1 MITEIIIEQQRLDL
15 FEDLG
20 AELNYA
26 IDDIKDFSSRNTN
39 YSKTINI
46 PGNANNNKVFGHIYN
61 FTSGNIQLAPENP
74 GDELPNVQYNFDP
87 TKQANC
93 KIFVNKIQVFKG
105 VLRLLEITIQN
116 GVIEYQCAVF
126 GELGGFAS
134 AIGNKLLND
143 PDMFGHF
150 SNNYDQEW
158 TATNV
163 VNSWTA
169 SGVASGLGI
178 VYPLIDYGKCRHP
191 ANYSGD
197 DWHLNAFRPAF
208 FVHELVDKIID
219 FSGYTYTSAFFD
231 TPYFRSLIIPN
242 NKANLEQLT
251 NDLLLVYGNN
261 ALEGGANTSAGGQL
275 AFNTISNLIN
285 FIKDNANTS
294 FTYDGDVS
302 TLGKIRLNGTISLS
316 RPGSFTL
323 SVYQSATL
331 LYTETFDPEVNY
343 QIYNIDWLIDTTLGV
358 GNIINIDASFTASET
373 YVTLDPNLYL
383 SFISDY
389 PQVALATE
397 GVLISMGNCL
407 PKGIQQKDFFA
418 SICRMFNLY
427 VYEDPQI
434 TTHLLIEPYI
444 EFYRKGAGFLK
455 VNDVGELLL
464 HGETGDATG
473 LLLLSDPV
481 AESIDWSNKVD
492 YSKEI
497 SIKPMSELNARYY
510 DYVYTEDD
518 DYYNE
523 AYRKKYNESYGDRK
537 EDTGFQFAED
547 RTEIKIIF
555 SPSVLTKDASD
566 TKLRANLFK
575 ESNGIE
581 ERKDNNIRIM
591 FFKSASSPN
600 YNIKHYYDPE
610 LHANP
615 GNGNYG
621 NQKTT
626 YGYAGHLDDPE
637 LPTLDINFGVPNEFY
652 FTLLNPYPTAN
663 LFNSWW
669 DEYLAEIKNKDSKL
683 LSCYLYLTVQD
694 IYSLD
699 FAQLIYIDGA
709 LWRLNKVVDFNPSIP
724 QTTKCELLRV
734 IELFYPS

>member
-15 FEDLG
+15 FEDIG

-26 IDDIKDFSSRNTN
+26 IDDIKDFSARNSN

-61 FTSGNIQLAPENP
+61 FTSGNNYGVSDPSAT
-74 GDELPNVQYNFDP
+74 NVGYNFDP

-93 KIFVNKIQVFKG
+93 QIFVNKIQVFKG

-134 AIGNKLLND
+134 AIGNKVLDD
-143 PDMFGHF
+143 PDMLGHF
-150 SNNYDQEW
+150 NDTYEEYW
-158 TATNV
+158 TADNV
-163 VNSWTA
+163 VDSWTA

-178 VYPLIDYGKCRHP
+178 VYPLIDYGLCKHP
-191 ANYSGD
+191 DTGGGK

-208 FVHELVDKIID
+208 FVHELISKIID

-251 NDLLLVYGNN
+251 SKLLLVESTICVESGSDVGMTDYITFNLNQNLVLFSTADYKTYTFNN
-261 ALEGGANTSAGGQL
+261 AAE
-275 AFNTISNLIN
+275 
-285 FIKDNANTS
+285 
-294 FTYDGDVS
+294 
-302 TLGKIRLNGTISLS
+302 TLGKIKLYGWL
-316 RPGSFTL
+316 TL
-323 SVYQSATL
+323 SSPGYFTINVKKSGDTIL
-331 LYTETFDPEVNY
+331 TETFTQGVANQNIP
-343 QIYNIDWLIDTTLGV
+343 IDWVIDVSLADTDTIAIQAIFYTGVEYSTLCPIDLKLEFESDFAQV
-358 GNIINIDASFTASET
+358 G
-373 YVTLDPNLYL
+373 
-383 SFISDY
+383 
-389 PQVALATE
+389 LATE
-397 GVLISMGNCL
+397 GDQINIGNCL

-427 VYEDPQI
+427 VYEDPQK

-455 VNDVGELLL
+455 INDVGELLL
-464 HGETGDATG
+464 HGEAGDATG
-473 LLLLSDPV
+473 LLLLSDPI
-481 AESIDWSNKVD
+481 ADSIDWSNKVD

-510 DYVYTEDD
+510 DFVYTQDD

-523 AYRKKYNESYGDRK
+523 SYNKKYNESYGDRK

-547 RTEIKIIF
+547 RSEVKIIF
-555 SPSVLTKDASD
+555 SPSVLTKTANDI
-566 TKLRANLFK
+566 KLRANLFK
-575 ESNGIE
+575 VSNETE
-581 ERKDNNIRIM
+581 ERKDNNVRIM
-591 FFKSASSPN
+591 FFKNIELPYPSTN
-600 YNIKHYYDPE
+600 KYKIKDYYNGTGT
-610 LHANP
+610 AP
-615 GNGNYG
+615 GGNLK
-621 NQKTT
+621 NDVES
-626 YGYAGHLDDPE
+626 YGYAGHLDDPI
-637 LPTLDINFGVPNEFY
+637 LPTSDLNYGAPKEVYFKLD
-652 FTLLNPYPTAN
+652 NPYPSAN
-663 LFNSWW
+663 LFNAWW
-669 DEYLAEIKNKDSKL
+669 DEYLAEIINKDSKL

-694 IYSLD
+694 IHSLD

>member
-61 FTSGNIQLAPENP
+61 FTSGNNYGIS
-74 GDELPNVQYNFDP
+74 DPNTTNVGYNFDP

-93 KIFVNKIQVFKG
+93 QIFVNKIQVFKG

-143 PDMFGHF
+143 ADMFGYF
-150 SNNYDQEW
+150 SDAYDQIW
-158 TATNV
+158 TAENV

-251 NDLLLVYGNN
+251 KDLLIVESTICVESGSDVGKTDLITFNLNPNIVLFTTADY
-261 ALEGGANTSAGGQL
+261 ATYTFEGTNG
-275 AFNTISNLIN
+275 
-285 FIKDNANTS
+285 
-294 FTYDGDVS
+294 
-302 TLGKIRLNGTISLS
+302 TLGKIKLTGWLNLSSSGTFTVNLKKSGTTIVTE
-316 RPGSFTL
+316 SFAPN
-323 SVYQSATL
+323 VDNQNI
-331 LYTETFDPEVNY
+331 P
-343 QIYNIDWLIDTTLGV
+343 IDWIVDVSLNANDTIQVQVIFYTGVAYSTLCPIDFKL
-358 GNIINIDASFTASET
+358 AFE
-373 YVTLDPNLYL
+373 
-383 SFISDY
+383 SDY
-389 PQVALATE
+389 AQVGLATE
-397 GVLISMGNCL
+397 GDLISMGNCL

-427 VYEDPQI
+427 VYEDPLL

-464 HGETGDATG
+464 HGEPGDATG

-481 AESIDWSNKVD
+481 ANSIDWSNKVD

-547 RTEIKIIF
+547 RTEVKVIF
-555 SPSVLTKDASD
+555 SPSVLTKDTND

-575 ESNGIE
+575 ESNGVE

-591 FFKSASSPN
+591 IFKSVSCPN

-610 LHANP
+610 LGNP

-621 NQKTT
+621 GVRYT
-626 YGYAGHLDDPE
+626 YGYAGHLDDPI

-669 DEYLAEIKNKDSKL
+669 DEYLAEIINKDSKL
-683 LSCYLYLTVQD
+683 LTCYLYLTVQD

>member
-26 IDDIKDFSSRNTN
+26 IDDIKDFSTRNTN

-61 FTSGNIQLAPENP
+61 FTSGNNYGISDP
-74 GDELPNVQYNFDP
+74 DEPNVGYNFDP

-93 KIFVNKIQVFKG
+93 QIFVNKIQVFKG

-134 AIGNKLLND
+134 AISNKLLND
-143 PDMFGHF
+143 DETMFAYF
-150 SNNYDQEW
+150 SNTYEQFW
-158 TATNV
+158 TASGV
-163 VNSWTA
+163 VNSWSA

-178 VYPLIDYGKCRHP
+178 VYPLIDYGLCRHP
-191 ANYSGD
+191 ANYTGN

-251 NDLLLVYGNN
+251 SNLLLVESTICVESGSDVGKTDFITFNLIKNKVLFDTADYQ
-261 ALEGGANTSAGGQL
+261 LFTFTGANG
-275 AFNTISNLIN
+275 
-285 FIKDNANTS
+285 
-294 FTYDGDVS
+294 
-302 TLGKIRLNGTISLS
+302 TLGKIKLTGWLALSNSGTFTVNIKKSGTNIVSESFAPNVADQNIPFDWIIDVVLNQNDTIRVDVVFYTGVAYSTLCPIDFRLE
-316 RPGSFTL
+316 FE
-323 SVYQSATL
+323 A
-331 LYTETFDPEVNY
+331 
-343 QIYNIDWLIDTTLGV
+343 DT
-358 GNIINIDASFTASET
+358 
-373 YVTLDPNLYL
+373 
-383 SFISDY
+383 
-389 PQVALATE
+389 PQVGLATE
-397 GVLISMGNCL
+397 QAKINMGNCL

-427 VYEDPQI
+427 VYEDPLL

-455 VNDVGELLL
+455 INDVGELLL

-481 AESIDWSNKVD
+481 ANSIDWSNKLD
-492 YSKEI
+492 SSKEI

-510 DYVYTEDD
+510 DFVYTEDD

-523 AYRKKYNESYGDRK
+523 AYNKKYNESFGDRK
-537 EDTGFQFAED
+537 FDTEFQFAED
-547 RTEIKIIF
+547 RTEIKVIF
-555 SPSVLTKDASD
+555 SPSVLTKDAND

-575 ESNGIE
+575 ESNGEE

-591 FFKSASSPN
+591 FFKKVATSSYHIRDY
-600 YNIKHYYDPE
+600 YNPE
-610 LHANP
+610 IHNSP
-615 GNGNYG
+615 GN
-621 NQKTT
+621 TSLT
-626 YGYAGHLDDPE
+626 STSFYGYAGHLDDPE
-637 LPTLDINFGVPNEFY
+637 LPTVDLNYGVPNEFY

-669 DEYLAEIKNKDSKL
+669 DEYLAEIINKDSKL

-734 IELFYPS
+734 IELFY

>member
-39 YSKTINI
+39 YSKTINV

-61 FTSGNIQLAPENP
+61 FTSGNNYGISDP
-74 GDELPNVQYNFDP
+74 DEPNVGYNFDP

-93 KIFVNKIQVFKG
+93 QIFVNKIQVFKG

-143 PDMFGHF
+143 PTMLEHF
-150 SNNYDQEW
+150 SNYDEEW
-158 TATNV
+158 TAENV
-163 VNSWTA
+163 VNSWDA

-178 VYPLIDYGKCRHP
+178 VYPLIDYGLCKHP
-191 ANYSGD
+191 DTGGGK

-208 FVHELVDKIID
+208 FVHELIDKIID

-242 NKANLEQLT
+242 NKGNLEQLT
-251 NDLLLVYGNN
+251 KDLLIVESTICVESGTDVGKTDLITFNLNPNIVLFTTADY
-261 ALEGGANTSAGGQL
+261 ATYTFEGTNG
-275 AFNTISNLIN
+275 
-285 FIKDNANTS
+285 
-294 FTYDGDVS
+294 
-302 TLGKIRLNGTISLS
+302 TLGKIKLTGWLNLSSSGTFTVNLKKSGTTIVTE
-316 RPGSFTL
+316 SFAPN
-323 SVYQSATL
+323 VDNQNI
-331 LYTETFDPEVNY
+331 P
-343 QIYNIDWLIDTTLGV
+343 IDWIVDVSLNANDTIQVQVIFYTGVAYSTLCPIDFKL
-358 GNIINIDASFTASET
+358 AFE
-373 YVTLDPNLYL
+373 
-383 SFISDY
+383 SDY
-389 PQVALATE
+389 AQVGLATE
-397 GVLISMGNCL
+397 GDLISMGNSL

-427 VYEDPQI
+427 VYEDPLL

-464 HGETGDATG
+464 HGEPGDATG

-481 AESIDWSNKVD
+481 ANSIDWSNKVD

-518 DYYNE
+518 DFYNE
-523 AYRKKYNESYGDRK
+523 AYFKKYNESYGDRK
-537 EDTGFQFAED
+537 EDTGYQFAED
-547 RTEIKIIF
+547 RTEVKLIF
-555 SPSVLTKDASD
+555 SPSVLTKATNDI
-566 TKLRANLFK
+566 KLRANLFK
-575 ESNGIE
+575 ESNGTE
-581 ERKDNNIRIM
+581 ERKDNNVRIM
-591 FFKSASSPN
+591 FFKNIDLPTPN
-600 YNIKHYYDPE
+600 TNRYKIKDYYNGTGT
-610 LHANP
+610 AP
-615 GNGNYG
+615 GGNLL
-621 NQKTT
+621 NDVES

-669 DEYLAEIKNKDSKL
+669 DEYLAEIINKDSKL

-734 IELFYPS
+734 IELFY

>member
-61 FTSGNIQLAPENP
+61 FTSGNNYGISNP
-74 GDELPNVQYNFDP
+74 DEPNVGYNFDP

-93 KIFVNKIQVFKG
+93 QIFVNKIQVFKG

-143 PDMFGHF
+143 PTMLDHF
-150 SNNYDQEW
+150 SDYDEEW
-158 TATNV
+158 TAENV

-208 FVHELVDKIID
+208 FVHELIDKIID

-251 NDLLLVYGNN
+251 KDLLIVESTICVESGSDVGKTDLITFNLNPNIVLFTTADY
-261 ALEGGANTSAGGQL
+261 ATYTFGGTNG
-275 AFNTISNLIN
+275 
-285 FIKDNANTS
+285 
-294 FTYDGDVS
+294 
-302 TLGKIRLNGTISLS
+302 TLGKIKLTGWLNLSSSGTFTVNLKKSGTTIVTE
-316 RPGSFTL
+316 SFAPR
-323 SVYQSATL
+323 VDNQNI
-331 LYTETFDPEVNY
+331 P
-343 QIYNIDWLIDTTLGV
+343 IDWIVDVSLNANDTIQVQVIFYTGVAYSTLCPIDFKL
-358 GNIINIDASFTASET
+358 AFE
-373 YVTLDPNLYL
+373 
-383 SFISDY
+383 SDY
-389 PQVALATE
+389 AQVGLATE
-397 GVLISMGNCL
+397 GDLISMGNCL

-427 VYEDPQI
+427 VYEDPLL

-481 AESIDWSNKVD
+481 ANSIDWSNKVD

-547 RTEIKIIF
+547 RTEVKVIF
-555 SPSVLTKDASD
+555 SPSVLTKDTND

-575 ESNGIE
+575 ESNGVE

-591 FFKSASSPN
+591 IFKSVSCLD
-600 YNIKHYYDPE
+600 YHIKHYYDPE
-610 LHANP
+610 LGNP

-621 NQKTT
+621 ELRYT
-626 YGYAGHLDDPE
+626 YGYAGHLDDPI
-637 LPTLDINFGVPNEFY
+637 LPTIDINFGVPNEFY

-669 DEYLAEIKNKDSKL
+669 DEYLAEIINKDSKL

>member
-61 FTSGNIQLAPENP
+61 FTSGNNY
-74 GDELPNVQYNFDP
+74 GDRQVFNDDTKNVGINFDP
-87 TKQANC
+87 AQQANC
-93 KIFVNKIQVFKG
+93 QIFVNKIQVFKG
-105 VLRLLEITIQN
+105 VLRLLEITIKN

-169 SGVASGLGI
+169 SGVASGVGI

-191 ANYSGD
+191 ANKSGH

-208 FVHELVDKIID
+208 FVHELIDKIID

-251 NDLLLVYGNN
+251 SNLLLVYGNN
-261 ALEGGANTSAGGQL
+261 ALDSGENTSAAGQL

-285 FIKDNANTS
+285 FTKDVANTS

-331 LYTETFDPEVNY
+331 LYTETFDPEVDY

-397 GVLISMGNCL
+397 GVKISMGNCL

-427 VYEDPQI
+427 VYEDPKI

-464 HGETGDATG
+464 HGETGDTTG
-473 LLLLSDPV
+473 LLLLSDPI

-492 YSKEI
+492 YSREI

-510 DYVYTEDD
+510 DFVYTDDD

-523 AYRKKYNESYGDRK
+523 AYNKKYNETYGDRK
-537 EDTGFQFAED
+537 KDTGFQFAED
-547 RTEIKIIF
+547 RTEIKVIF
-555 SPSVLTKDASD
+555 SPSILTKDATD

-575 ESNGIE
+575 ESNGVE

-591 FFKSASSPN
+591 IFKSQSTSS

-610 LHANP
+610 LGNP

-621 NQKTT
+621 SARTT
-626 YGYAGHLDDPE
+626 YGYAGHLDDPN
-637 LPTLDINFGVPNEFY
+637 LPTIDINFGVPNEFY
-652 FTLLNPYPTAN
+652 FELGNPYPTSN

-669 DEYLAEIKNKDSKL
+669 DEYIAEIINKDSKL
-683 LSCYLYLTVQD
+683 LSCYLYLTVED

-709 LWRLNKVVDFNPSIP
+709 LWRLNKVIDFNPSIP

-734 IELFYPS
+734 IELFY

>member
-61 FTSGNIQLAPENP
+61 FTSGNNYGISDP
-74 GDELPNVQYNFDP
+74 DEPNVGYNFDP

-93 KIFVNKIQVFKG
+93 QIFVNKIQVFKG

-143 PDMFGHF
+143 PTMLEHF
-150 SNNYDQEW
+150 SDYDQEW
-158 TATNV
+158 TAENI

-169 SGVASGLGI
+169 SGVASGVGI
-178 VYPLIDYGKCRHP
+178 VYPLIDYGLCKH
-191 ANYSGD
+191 GTK

-208 FVHELVDKIID
+208 FVHELIDKIID

-242 NKANLEQLT
+242 NKGNLEQLT
-251 NDLLLVYGNN
+251 KDLLIVESTICVESGSDVGKTDLITFNLNPNIVLFTTADY
-261 ALEGGANTSAGGQL
+261 ATYTFEGTNG
-275 AFNTISNLIN
+275 
-285 FIKDNANTS
+285 
-294 FTYDGDVS
+294 
-302 TLGKIRLNGTISLS
+302 TLGKIKLTGWLNLSSSGTFTVNLKKSGTTIVTE
-316 RPGSFTL
+316 SFAPN
-323 SVYQSATL
+323 VDNQNIA
-331 LYTETFDPEVNY
+331 
-343 QIYNIDWLIDTTLGV
+343 IDWIIDVSLNANDTIQVQVIFYTGVAYSTLCP
-358 GNIINIDASFTASET
+358 IDFKLAFE
-373 YVTLDPNLYL
+373 
-383 SFISDY
+383 SDY
-389 PQVALATE
+389 AQVGLATE
-397 GVLISMGNCL
+397 GDLISMGNCL
-407 PKGIQQKDFFA
+407 PKGIQQKDFFS

-427 VYEDPQI
+427 VYEDPLL

-455 VNDVGELLL
+455 INDVGELLL

-510 DYVYTEDD
+510 DFVYTEDD

-523 AYRKKYNESYGDRK
+523 AYNKKYNESFGDRK
-537 EDTGFQFAED
+537 FDTEFQFAED
-547 RTEIKIIF
+547 RTEVKVIF
-555 SPSVLTKDASD
+555 SPSILTKTSNDA
-566 TKLRANLFK
+566 KLRANLFK
-575 ESNGIE
+575 ENNNTE

-591 FFKSASSPN
+591 FFKSVSTSS
-600 YNIKHYYDPE
+600 YHIKHYYSGE
-610 LHANP
+610 GNP

-621 NQKTT
+621 GLRTT

-637 LPTLDINFGVPNEFY
+637 LPTLDLNFGVPNEFY
-652 FTLLNPYPTAN
+652 FSLLNPYPTAN

-669 DEYLAEIKNKDSKL
+669 DEYLAEIINKDSKL

-734 IELFYPS
+734 IELFY

>member
-61 FTSGNIQLAPENP
+61 FTSGNNYGISDP
-74 GDELPNVQYNFDP
+74 DEPNVGYNFDP

-93 KIFVNKIQVFKG
+93 QIFVNKIQVFKG

-143 PDMFGHF
+143 PTMLEHF
-150 SNNYDQEW
+150 SDYDELW
-158 TATNV
+158 TAENV

-169 SGVASGLGI
+169 SGVASGVGI
-178 VYPLIDYGKCRHP
+178 VYPLIDYGLCKHP
-191 ANYSGD
+191 ENGGGK

-208 FVHELVDKIID
+208 FVHELVAKIID

-251 NDLLLVYGNN
+251 KDLLEVT
-261 ALEGGANTSAGGQL
+261 GANGSL
-275 AFNTISNLIN
+275 FNQDTVEFANIVNLTL
-285 FIKDNANTS
+285 FTTANNQD
-294 FTYDGDVS
+294 FTFEGVTG
-302 TLGKIRLNGTISLS
+302 TLGKISVIGSPYLS
-316 RPGSFTL
+316 RIGSFTL
-323 SVYQSATL
+323 SVYQNATI
-331 LYTETFDPEVNY
+331 LYTETFQANVEY
-343 QIYNIDWLIDTTLGV
+343 QLFPIDWIIDVSLTSNDSLA
-358 GNIINIDASFTASET
+358 ISYSFTSAEEDCFLAPDIT
-373 YVTLDPNLYL
+373 FK
-383 SFISDY
+383 FISDY
-389 PQVALATE
+389 PQVALAE
-397 GVLISMGNCL
+397 EADLISMGNSL

-427 VYEDPQI
+427 VYEDPLL

-455 VNDVGELLL
+455 INDVGELLL
-464 HGETGDATG
+464 HGEAGDATG

-523 AYRKKYNESYGDRK
+523 AYFKKYNESYGDRK
-537 EDTGFQFAED
+537 EDTGYQFAED
-547 RTEIKIIF
+547 RTEVKIIF
-555 SPSVLTKDASD
+555 SPSLLTNTTEDI
-566 TKLRANLFK
+566 KLRANLFK
-575 ESNGIE
+575 ESSGTE
-581 ERKDNNIRIM
+581 ERKDNNVRIM
-591 FFKSASSPN
+591 FFKNIDLPDVHTNKYKIKDYYNGTGSAP
-600 YNIKHYYDPE
+600 
-610 LHANP
+610 A
-615 GNGNYG
+615 GNLLIDVES
-621 NQKTT
+621 

-637 LPTLDINFGVPNEFY
+637 LPTIDINFGVPNEFY
-652 FTLLNPYPTAN
+652 FSLLNPYPTAN

-669 DEYLAEIKNKDSKL
+669 DEYLAEIINKDSKL

-734 IELFYPS
+734 IELFY